1 MKVLLDIKDSE
12 AGPIMK
18 RIRKMRGVKA
28 KTIAPTKAQ
37 FLAELSQA
45 VKELNLVLKGK
56 KKARPAKEL
65 LNEL

>member
-12 AGPIMK
+12 ASTIMK

-37 FLAELSQA
+37 FLAELSKA
-45 VKELNLVLKGK
+45 VQELNLVLKGK

-65 LNEL
+65 LDEL

>member
-1 MKVLLDIKDSE
+1 MKVLLEIKDSE
-12 AGPIMK
+12 ANTIMK

-45 VKELNLVLKGK
+45 VRELNLVLKGK
-56 KKARPAKEL
+56 KKARPAKNL
-65 LNEL
+65 LDEI